1 MFNTRTIIMMLVSVT
16 IIMGSEVNVIAQ
28 TEQLPPV
35 VILSPMEG
43 QAPAT
48 IEGTES
54 DGYKVKTTTATGPW
68 GKMTLLDTPYS
79 INVMS
84 SALLE
89 NAQVSSIDNVYK
101 MNPVIQPWSPTNRAV
116 PNFIIRGFT
125 IPNTSGKMQDGLRS
139 FFLQMPLEDKERIE
153 VLSGVSGFLYG
164 PANVGGTINY
174 VLKKPTAEPFAN
186 IKIGGTGGENYFF
199 HLDLG
204 GPVDRGG
211 SLSYRLNVMGQDGA
225 TVIEDQE
232 LKRGLISGAIDWRPA
247 ENFLVQFNGAYHQ
260 HRVLNQTASWGIQ
273 AGVLHPKAYDNSKN
287 WLNTDIGK
295 FETSSYEFGT
305 KIRWD
310 INDSITVRAAYQY
323 DYVYQKDQ
331 TFINNTIT
339 SSRGDYIS
347 AINYLKPIS
356 YDMMAGY
363 IYGDF
368 KFNTGPIGHSLT
380 IGVNFDD
387 YTQKITSTTTGR
399 LNRGTE
405 LTQTSFLIGDDIV
418 FNEKWRAMV
427 GVNRAN
433 IKSANYNTNTGQ
445 RNINND
451 YNESKATPTVSLMFK
466 PVHQATIY
474 ATYMEA
480 LEKGSSVPLNGNPR
494 YTNEG
499 ESLKPY
505 LSEQYELGA
514 KVELGGVLLTAA
526 LFEINKSLEY
536 DLRNSNNT
544 QTKYQDGR
552 QVHRGLEFTAVG
564 KPSDLLTLY
573 GGMTLMNAKVKD
585 LKANN
590 RALEGKR
597 PANVSNSMFKLYAEY
612 DLPFLRGATLTGG
625 IYYFGSMYADAL
637 NTDKLSS
644 VTLVDLGA
652 RYRIT
657 LDEKHP
663 LTLRLDINNVTN
675 KNYWMNANYLGTPRS
690 IILSVEYSLW

>member
-1 MFNTRTIIMMLVSVT
+1 MMLVSVT

>member
-1 MFNTRTIIMMLVSVT
+1 MLVSVT